1 MSRVAYTPKEF
12 AALFGKSQTWGYRQ
26 IQAGKV
32 NAIKD
37 YGRILIP
44 ADEVERVLASA
55 GRYLGMTKPVGE
67 AREFE
72 EPSREVK
79 MRGAIVRRGL
89 KRKVAHLRGKG
100 VGSHEAARKRLLF

>member
-1 MSRVAYTPKEF
+1 MKRAAYTPKEF
-12 AALFGKSQTWGYRQ
+12 SALFGKSQTWGYRQ

-55 GRYLGMTKPVGE
+55 GRYLGMSRPVGE
-67 AREFE
+67 AREFD
-72 EPSREVK
+72 EPSKELK
-79 MRGAIVRRGL
+79 MKSAIVRRGL

-100 VGSHEAARKRLLF
+100 LSSHVEARKRLMF

>member
-1 MSRVAYTPKEF
+1 MNRVAYTPKEF

-44 ADEVERVLASA
+44 AEEVERVLSSA
-55 GRYLGMTKPVGE
+55 GRYLGITKPVGE

-72 EPSREVK
+72 EPVEEVK
-79 MRGAIVRRGL
+79 LRAAIVRRGL
-89 KRKVAHLRGKG
+89 KRKVAHLRAKG
-100 VGSHEAARKRLLF
+100 IGSHEAARKRLLF